1 MGCSTLSRTL
11 IYRIGGIVLAMI
23 CAMTQYAIAE
33 EKGDP
38 TAGAQKSANCV
49 ACHGNDGNSTIPD
62 YPNIGGQNAKYL
74 EIQMRQMRDGERVIP
89 LMLGQL
95 DAMSD
100 QDLRDI
106 AAHYAAQAGK
116 IGQAKPENLEHGEQ
130 IYRGGI
136 LAKNVAACTAC
147 HAPNGNGNSLAGFPR
162 IAGQPVNYTVTQLK
176 AYREEERT
184 SDEYVSGMMRD
195 IAARMTDN
203 EIEAVANY
211 IQGLY

>member
-1 MGCSTLSRTL
+1 MGHFFRFHALKYPLFGIFAASL
-11 IYRIGGIVLAMI
+11 IAFASPIVGEEAGNPVAGGTKA
-23 CAMTQYAIAE
+23 A
-33 EKGDP
+33 
-38 TAGAQKSANCV
+38 SCV
-49 ACHGNDGNSTIPD
+49 ACHGNDGTSTIPD
-62 YPNIGGQNAKYL
+62 YPHISGQNAKYL

-89 LMLGQL
+89 LMAGQL

-106 AAHYAAQAGK
+106 AAFYASQPGK
-116 IGQAKPENLEHGEQ
+116 IGQASPENLALGEK

-136 LAKNVAACTAC
+136 LEKNVAACTAC
-147 HAPNGNGNSLAGFPR
+147 HAPNGNGNTLAGFPR
-162 IAGQPVNYTVTQLK
+162 ISGQPVGYTITQLK
-176 AYREEERT
+176 SYREDERT

-203 EIEAVANY
+203 EIKAVANY